1 MPDERTPTTSD
12 ALLRELSARPDSP
25 RAEEFARV
33 YGPVLRRFAEQSRS
47 GHRPIPPA
55 DRDDLVQEALVAV
68 RRALPGFR
76 YDPARG
82 RFRAYLRRI
91 VRNLAIRRQE
101 ARERD
106 EALVGEL
113 AAERAAAPSGPDESD
128 ALRLRAWTL
137 ALARVLDSGRFAPN
151 TAAAF
156 RRFAVEGAPAEA
168 VAAEFGMKPNA
179 VYQLKSR
186 VLRAVR
192 EELRRAGHGRLSLE
206 DLCDALEPIP

>member
-25 RAEEFARV
+25 RAAEFVRL

-91 VRNLAIRRQE
+91 VRNLAIRHQE

-106 EALVGEL
+106 EALASAL
-113 AAERAAAPSGPDESD
+113 AADPPPPPDPDD

-156 RRFAVEGAPAEA
+156 RRFAVDGAPAEA
-168 VAAEFGMKPNA
+168 VAAEFGMKANA
-179 VYQLKSR
+179 VYQLRSR

-192 EELRRAGHGRLSLE
+192 EELRRAGHGRLSLD
-206 DLCDALEPIP
+206 DLCTALEDGG

>member
-1 MPDERTPTTSD
+1 MSDRTPTTSD

-25 RAEEFARV
+25 RAEEFARL
-33 YGPVLRRFAEQSRS
+33 YGPVLRRFAAQSRI
-47 GHRPIPPA
+47 GHRPLSPE
-55 DRDDLVQEALVAV
+55 DQDDLVQEALLAV
-68 RRALPGFR
+68 RSALPGFR

-91 VRNLAIRRQE
+91 VRNLVLRRRD

-106 EALVGEL
+106 AAFMAGF
-113 AAERAAAPSGPDESD
+113 AAEGASDSPDEAD

-156 RRFAVEGAPAEA
+156 RRFAVEGASAET
-168 VAAEFGMKPNA
+168 VGDEFGMRPNA
-179 VYQLKSR
+179 VYQLKNR

-192 EELRRAGHGRLSLE
+192 EELRRAGHGRLSLD
-206 DLCDALEPIP
+206 DLCDALESTP